1 MYLLIQYASRLEIKS
16 ISVIDRIQMILLS
29 LIRSEFF
36 PWILLIF
43 ILNKK
48 NWKRPVIIILI
59 LHWLFR
65 SVGDSLREIMELLP
79 VPKDVKTLWPNTN
92 TRWIVGNA
100 IAHVFWLGG
109 EMVGDW
115 YFYIR
120 TKAVTK
126 SKIKIN
132 IVYICCIVYNIGK
145 FIGIVRYFVYLPIDF
160 NQVDKF
166 KAFSQNAFMD
176 KFKQISELRI
186 FITMIVTLIFLPFII
201 AIVIFL
207 INQYHDNVVTF
218 VDPDPIR
225 QIPLSIYYNLIYID
239 QILLKYF
246 VQDDKTKDA
255 VASNP
260 NVIKMVN
267 DTVIRINNNNNNF
280 NEYDSLQSINHTHNL
295 NKNNNYENYA
305 IKNSQVYFN
314 NIRNC

>member
-1 MYLLIQYASRLEIKS
+1 
-16 ISVIDRIQMILLS
+16 MILLS

-160 NQVDKF
+160 NQVDSNGKQ
-166 KAFSQNAFMD
+166 QNGMLLFD
-176 KFKQISELRI
+176 
-186 FITMIVTLIFLPFII
+186 ITWWII
-201 AIVIFL
+201 
-207 INQYHDNVVTF
+207 
-218 VDPDPIR
+218 
-225 QIPLSIYYNLIYID
+225 
-239 QILLKYF
+239 
-246 VQDDKTKDA
+246 
-255 VASNP
+255 VAS
-260 NVIKMVN
+260 I
-267 DTVIRINNNNNNF
+267 I
-280 NEYDSLQSINHTHNL
+280 
-295 NKNNNYENYA
+295 
-305 IKNSQVYFN
+305 
-314 NIRNC
+314 